1 MPSRAANAP
10 ANVSKD
16 DGRISVQE
24 NGIARFDMSGDR
36 IIGDGGN
43 VTVYE
48 RPDKSQYALDR
59 RGVGCE
65 WDPEAMIFGRARF
78 DARESATGRWPG
90 SRSIEVAEPPAAE
103 ANPQRARRRGSRF
116 RTG

>member
-1 MPSRAANAP
+1 MPSRTAHAP
-10 ANVSKD
+10 SNVSKD

-24 NGIARFDMSGDR
+24 TGIARFDMNGDT

-48 RPDKSQYALDR
+48 RPDGSQYALDR

-65 WDPEAMIFGRARF
+65 WDPTAMIFGRARF
-78 DARESATGRWPG
+78 DARDAATGRWPK
-90 SRSIEVAEPPAAE
+90 SRSIEVAEPAAAE